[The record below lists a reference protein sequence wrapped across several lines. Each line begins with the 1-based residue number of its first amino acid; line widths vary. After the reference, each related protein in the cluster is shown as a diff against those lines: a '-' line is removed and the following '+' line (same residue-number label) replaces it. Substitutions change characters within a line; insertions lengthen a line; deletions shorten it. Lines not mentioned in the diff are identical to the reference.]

1 MADSFIVS
9 LPSRLFICIRVNRKK
24 YKSCYDDVLE
34 SLQGFRRFKEKMY
47 KNWMNDVQ
55 DGSESCTSLEEYKK
69 IAIFESGHR
78 YFFIY
83 SV

>member
-34 SLQGFRRFKEKMY
+34 SLQGCRRFKEKMY
-47 KNWMNDVQ
+47 KNWMNDVRHYFF
-55 DGSESCTSLEEYKK
+55 GIIIKK
-69 IAIFESGHR
+69 IAMPEYEYEGVI
-78 YFFIY
+78 
-83 SV
+83 